1 MPMFYDVTRSITTNG
16 SGGTLST
23 HLRALT
29 VTQQPTMSLM
39 NVYGSMRS
47 GTAGGAQ
54 VRVVTSG
61 ATIGSGGTS
70 QTPAKKNANN
80 AAAQTTWFNDATAIT
95 PGTTPTTRFTV
106 GLAQTGGMG
115 GWAPIQPDEAI
126 QLLANGGNN
135 GNLEVGSLANAT
147 SVAGDLTVGFS
158 EM

>member
-1 MPMFYDVTRSITTNG
+1 MPMYYDITRSITTNG

-29 VTQQPTMSLM
+29 VTQQPTMSLK

-54 VRVVTSG
+54 LRCVTC
-61 ATIGSGGTS
+61 ATAGTGGTS
-70 QTPAKKNANN
+70 QTPAKKNANF
-80 AAAQTTWFNDATAIT
+80 AAAQSTWFNDATAIT
-95 PGTTPTTRFTV
+95 PGGTPTTRFTI

-115 GWAPIQPDEAI
+115 GWAPIEPDEAI
-126 QLLANGGNN
+126 QLLANGGAN
-135 GNLEVGSLANAT
+135 GNLEIGSLANST
-147 SVAGDLTVGFS
+147 SVAGDITVGFS